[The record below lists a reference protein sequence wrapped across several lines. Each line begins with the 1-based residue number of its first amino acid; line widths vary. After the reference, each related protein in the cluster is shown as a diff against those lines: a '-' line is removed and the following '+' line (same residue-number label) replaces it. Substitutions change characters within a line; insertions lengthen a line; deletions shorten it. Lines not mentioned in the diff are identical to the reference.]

1 MCVIVDKLDKI
12 GADAVVEL
20 LVGQGVA
27 EEAGRQIVA
36 SLSLKSVD
44 ELKGLMG
51 DTDDGGAVEEL
62 VTIFEM
68 AEAYGFADW
77 ILFDA
82 SVAHPSPNPRP
93 NPRPDPC
100 PKPSPSPDP
109 NPDPKPGTTPPSAG
123 SAAMRSLTWTSR
135 PA

>member
-1 MCVIVDKLDKI
+1 VLSAILTKFGIAADQFPFVCVIVDKLDKI

-68 AEAYGFADW
+68 AEAYGFGM
-77 ILFDA
+77 LPR
-82 SVAHPSPNPRP
+82 VVEPSPYPEP
-93 NPRPDPC
+93 
-100 PKPSPSPDP
+100 
-109 NPDPKPGTTPPSAG
+109 
-123 SAAMRSLTWTSR
+123 
-135 PA
+135 